1 MNNLAISSV
10 EIFLVLCRI
19 YIAIGLIF
27 AVLFVIFWVQKV
39 DPAAQGGTIG
49 FRILI
54 IPGVCAFWPMFVWR
68 LVQGKVAPTEIN
80 SHRLRAVGE
89 RSNE

>member
-10 EIFLVLCRI
+10 EIFLTLCRI

-39 DPAAQGGTIG
+39 DPAARGGTIG

-68 LVQGKVAPTEIN
+68 LAQGKVAPTEIN
-80 SHRLRAVGE
+80 SHRLRSVEGSE
-89 RSNE
+89 

>member
-10 EIFLVLCRI
+10 EIFLALCRF
-19 YIAIGLIF
+19 YIVIGLVF

-39 DPAAQGGTIG
+39 DPAARGGTIG

-68 LVQGKVAPTEIN
+68 LVKGKVAPTEIN
-80 SHRLRAVGE
+80 AHRLRAVGE
-89 RSNE
+89 VSNE

>member
-10 EIFLVLCRI
+10 EIFLNLCRV

-39 DPAAQGGTIG
+39 DSAARGGTIG

-54 IPGVCAFWPMFVWR
+54 IPGVSAFWPMFIWR
-68 LVQGKVAPTEIN
+68 LVKGKVAPTEVN
-80 SHRLRAVGE
+80 AHRLQAIGE
-89 RSNE
+89 VSNE

>member
-10 EIFLVLCRI
+10 EIFLTLCRI
-19 YIAIGLIF
+19 YIVIGLIF

-39 DPAAQGGTIG
+39 DPAARGGTIG

-80 SHRLRAVGE
+80 SHRLRSVEGSE
-89 RSNE
+89 